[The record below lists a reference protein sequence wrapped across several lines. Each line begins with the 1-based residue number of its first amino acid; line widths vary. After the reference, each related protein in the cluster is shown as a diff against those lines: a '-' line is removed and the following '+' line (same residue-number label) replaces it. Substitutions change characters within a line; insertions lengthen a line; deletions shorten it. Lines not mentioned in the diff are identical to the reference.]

1 MDNDT
6 LINQAR
12 NLYAVLEVLKS
23 QQSVASDN
31 RIAQLKRMVINAN
44 VRYQRRLNHCV
55 LCYFDRSG
63 ECLQN
68 CFRKNGQV
76 ATVDIQH
83 PHALCSD

>member
-12 NLYAVLEVLKS
+12 NLISILEVVKNQYAV
-23 QQSVASDN
+23 DN
-31 RIAQLKRMVINAN
+31 DTQFARLNRLSINAN

-55 LCYFDRSG
+55 LCYQDRSG
-63 ECLQN
+63 ECLQT
-68 CFRKNGQV
+68 CFRKSDQFV
-76 ATVDIQH
+76 TFDSRH